1 MRGLSLFPQACLGW
15 NPEQTATTD
24 KYVVWSNVSASTAM
38 WPTYRQSH
46 WKRQWAT
53 NVPKQHW
60 SPLWQQTWYL
70 YNSNQTLVYTYTYT
84 KPVKRTRSA
93 MSNSAVL
100 QLLSEHN
107 AIGGAGRGC
116 WLFTDPISYCL
127 QQASLKSVTGDSS
140 AWMGWPAYGDTN
152 KTGQIASDATV
163 SISQQWNQC
172 LQRFARWCNMWKLLL
187 LTSQLRRS
195 GDKRKWALACSN
207 HVSSML
213 YCGASGMQAIHPGHD
228 PLYPI
233 Y

>member
-1 MRGLSLFPQACLGW
+1 MCCFYCNATHI
-15 NPEQTATTD
+15 QTVTLKEAV
-24 KYVVWSNVSASTAM
+24 KC
-38 WPTYRQSH
+38 
-46 WKRQWAT
+46 KWAT
-53 NVPKQHW
+53 NVPKLHW
-60 SPLWQQTWYL
+60 RLLWQQTWYL
-70 YNSNQTLVYTYTYT
+70 YNSDQMLVYACTYHT
-84 KPVKRTRSA
+84 KPVEYTSSA

-140 AWMGWPAYGDTN
+140 AWMGWPACGETN

-172 LQRFARWCNMWKLLL
+172 LQMFTRWCNVWKLLL

-213 YCGASGMQAIHPGHD
+213 YCGASGKLSILDTILCIPSTSYGQAVYTAGVPNSSMVTAVS
-228 PLYPI
+228 
-233 Y
+233 